1 MTELQRDFMTNKLT
15 HLEPILSQSHLNRV
29 LSVIYNNV
37 VDKNKQYGITL
48 FKSTLNGLNDSG
60 FSEKMP
66 SNYRFS
72 TDFVDSNI
80 MSGNSFVV
88 AYKWILDDNL
98 DLHFKYVTYNNSDVK
113 MFNTTF
119 ISSINEEKANR
130 IVGLLALNQK
140 NIGDDEEMALT
151 IEEIKAELQTAM
163 NEIKANDN
171 TNKAEVLS
179 KLLDVEVAIDNIDVS
194 GLATKEDLANIPVV
208 DLSTVATKTD
218 IASIVAS
225 IPGASVSDWTEKF
238 TVALRDWMD
247 TESQMFMR
255 YDKTNKVFEW
265 TGIVHYNQNNFTG
278 EQSQEFGQGFK
289 IEIPAELQE
298 FVTSNVY
305 IVNYKQWGQSMS
317 AIMGISNNTLMSY
330 TDSTPNG
337 FDVSIGQQFYIG
349 NALLGPV
356 ALYDAATSTQTC
368 ALLYEFKE
376 SNITI

>member
-29 LSVIYNNV
+29 LSVIYNDV

-163 NEIKANDN
+163 NEIKNNDN

-194 GLATKEDLANIPVV
+194 GL
-208 DLSTVATKTD
+208 ATKTD

-255 YDKTNKVFEW
+255 YDKINKVFEW

-317 AIMGISNNTLMSY
+317 AIM
-330 TDSTPNG
+330 
-337 FDVSIGQQFYIG
+337 F
-349 NALLGPV
+349 
-356 ALYDAATSTQTC
+356 
-368 ALLYEFKE
+368 
-376 SNITI
+376 

>member
-15 HLEPILSQSHLNRV
+15 HLEPILSQAHLDRV
-29 LSVIYNNV
+29 LSVIYDNV
-37 VDKNKQYGITL
+37 IDKNKQYGIDL
-48 FKSTLNGLNDSG
+48 FKSTLTGLNDSG

-98 DLHFKYVTYNNSDVK
+98 DLHFKYVTYNNSDAK

-140 NIGDDEEMALT
+140 NKGDDEEMALT

-163 NEIKANDN
+163 NEIKNNDD

-194 GLATKEDLANIPVV
+194 GLATK
-208 DLSTVATKTD
+208 TD
-218 IASIVAS
+218 IATIVAS
-225 IPGASVSDWTEKF
+225 IPGASTSDWTEKF
-238 TVALRDWMD
+238 PVTLRPWMRAD
-247 TESQMFMR
+247 SQVFMR
-255 YDKTNKVFEW
+255 YDRTNRVFEW
-265 TGIVHYNQNNFTG
+265 SGMVHYEQQNWPQEMQDDFNQYNKFVLD
-278 EQSQEFGQGFK
+278 
-289 IEIPAELQE
+289 IPAELQE
-298 FVTSNVY
+298 FLTGQVY
-305 IVNYKQWGQSMS
+305 FLNYKEFGQPIS
-317 AIMGISNNTLMSY
+317 IMLGKKENALMNY
-330 TDSTPNG
+330 TDSTDNPNDMLPYASLANFKRLAYG
-337 FDVSIGQQFYIG
+337 ATVYIQ
-349 NALLGPV
+349 NTENNIQT
-356 ALYDAATSTQTC
+356 TSYAFSFEIKVTD
-368 ALLYEFKE
+368 
-376 SNITI
+376 ITI